1 MKLCRLFV
9 GMSKYDIASY
19 KIFFTVVEKTM
30 LYLLNLIQ
38 IIKFNKFNS
47 SILTIKHDEVDK

>member
-1 MKLCRLFV
+1 MKVCRLFV